1 MLLSRVLPSNTTLL
15 PTSSQA
21 RAAPLR
27 YRHVPAGGGAM
38 TVPVRRSFAMTI
50 RARDAAPVLDVEPQ
64 PLKLLDRRTK
74 LKIAVIGFGNFGQF
88 LARTFAAQGH
98 EILAYSR
105 TDYSDTARSLGVAF
119 FDDQNDLC
127 EQQPD
132 VVLLSTSILSAEAV
146 LRSLPIQRLR
156 RSTLFV
162 DVLSVKEFPRN
173 LFLQLLPPDFDILCT
188 HPMFGPDSGKH
199 GWAGLPFAY
208 DKVRIG
214 DSDDRVERCRAFL
227 EIFDR
232 EGCRMVEMSCAEHD
246 ETAAE
251 IQFLTHT
258 IGRVLAKLDL
268 KSTPINTKGYE
279 TLLNLVQNT
288 CSDSYE
294 LYNGLFIYNKN
305 STELIEKLNGALDTT
320 KKELFER
327 LHGIFR
333 KQLLLPTGLVFRSNL
348 CVTQMLLSGVLP
360 SNTTLLPTS
369 SHIRVAPLRYRHV
382 SAGGAITVP
391 VLRRSAMTIQARE
404 AAPVLDIEPQPLKL
418 LDHRTKLKIAVIGFG
433 NFGQFLA
440 RTFAAQGHE
449 ILAYSRTD
457 YSDTARSLGA
467 AFFDNQHD
475 LCEQHPD
482 VVLLSTSIL
491 SAEAV
496 LRSLPIQRLRRSTL
510 FVDVLSVKEFPRNL
524 FLQLLPPDF
533 DILCTHPM
541 FGPESGKHGWAGLPF
556 VYDKVRIGDS
566 DDRIERCRAFLEIF
580 EREGCRMVEMSCAEH
595 DETAAEIQFL
605 THTIG
610 RVLAKLDLK
619 STPINTKGYETLLN
633 LVQNTCSDSYELYNG
648 LFIYNK
654 NSTELIEKLDDAL
667 DTMKKEL
674 FQRLHGIFRKQL
686 FESSGRRSIDAGK

>member
-15 PTSSQA
+15 PASSHA

-27 YRHVPAGGGAM
+27 YRHVPAGGGAI

-50 RARDAAPVLDVEPQ
+50 RARDSAPVLDVEPQ

-162 DVLSVKEFPRN
+162 DVLSVKEFPKN

-333 KQLLLPTGLVFRSNL
+333 KQLFEGSARKFAG
-348 CVTQMLLSGVLP
+348 GV
-360 SNTTLLPTS
+360 
-369 SHIRVAPLRYRHV
+369 RYRHV
-382 SAGGAITVP
+382 SAGGAITIP

-418 LDHRTKLKIAVIGFG
+418 LDRRTKLKIAVIGFG

-566 DDRIERCRAFLEIF
+566 DDRIERCRAVLEIF